1 MKNMK
6 NKEYEFKKYLEETKN
21 IEANADEQVLKFI
34 FDFVNLQG
42 TPESAEA
49 IYKQFESGYCYYF
62 AVMLQ
67 AAFNRGTVCWHR
79 NYSHIVWKD
88 YNEVAYD
95 AGGVFYDYRKG
106 DLLPVE
112 ESLGELLTDFKHNGE
127 EVKIE
132 NTEFVDWAKHYGMT
146 PVYAITDIYKRFAS
160 NHKIGYNATI
170 VNIVLDYWGSH
181 KNELG
186 LFYAGKKHSS
196 SEYEEMISM
205 DVF

>member
-1 MKNMK
+1 MNKMK
-6 NKEYEFKKYLEETKN
+6 NKEDEFKKYLEETKN

-42 TPESAEA
+42 TPESVKA
-49 IYKQFESGYCYYF
+49 IYNQFESGYCYYF

-88 YNEVAYD
+88 CNEVAYD
-95 AGGVFYDYRKG
+95 VGGVFYDYNKG

-132 NTEFVDWAKHYGMT
+132 NTKFVNWAKHYGMT

-170 VNIVLDYWGSH
+170 VNTVLDYWGSH

-186 LFYAGKKHSS
+186 LFYAGKKHNNP
-196 SEYEEMISM
+196 EYEEMISM